1 MEESVNQRNK
11 LKDLQKGCKSA
22 FSFFYES
29 HRSFLYANI
38 YKWVRC
44 HEISQEIFHDVFMV
58 IWDRR
63 EQIDLDKSFKSYLFK
78 IAQNQVM
85 DYFKKIAADRRRLEG
100 FKQNYANNTDLSTEN
115 TINYNDTQ
123 TYLNQILS
131 KIPKKCREV
140 YVLCKIEG
148 YSHDEASKLL
158 NISAATVNNHIVKA
172 SKIVKEHWSSGFY
185 IYILF
190 FLFFQ

>member
-1 MEESVNQRNK
+1 
-11 LKDLQKGCKSA
+11 
-22 FSFFYES
+22 
-29 HRSFLYANI
+29 
-38 YKWVRC
+38 
-44 HEISQEIFHDVFMV
+44 
-58 IWDRR
+58 
-63 EQIDLDKSFKSYLFK
+63 
-78 IAQNQVM
+78 M